1 MIRPSCTTGSVEEEL
16 VMPDKGDGLTVIGG
30 DAGGGTVEGKETLSG
45 DLLEFS

>member
-1 MIRPSCTTGSVEEEL
+1 MEEEL